1 MTENGGE
8 IDLPNG
14 KTKFQVLNSVPAR
27 DVLLTTDFSLAQGP
41 STGASYIGFVARS
54 TTSGNYQ
61 PRVWMRNDG
70 SVWLVNQ
77 RGETVLNT
85 YIVPG
90 LKWNAG
96 DTFTLKAQVVGS
108 DATTIQAKVWKS
120 GTAEPSNWQITSTDS
135 TPELQKAGTM
145 GVTVYR
151 STSATGTGTYTFNG
165 FRAAEVN

>member
-1 MTENGGE
+1 MKKHEGVLTYDGMRAVMRWSPTGVVIYKTEAGRWSVKK
-8 IDLPNG
+8 DSA
-14 KTKFQVLNSVPAR
+14 VLVNEV
-27 DVLLTTDFSLAQGP
+27 
-41 STGASYIGFVARS
+41 
-54 TTSGNYQ
+54 NYQ